1 MQSRV
6 KDSTTNKKQQRKTKK
21 NNHCN
26 GHGCCCAVAMIGF
39 IFILFFSFFFFFFF
53 FVFVVIFPYQTPPYF
68 PWTPQLIGDHEAGRS
83 ENVRVTLAASPLN
96 RTRNEKKKR
105 ISNKNKNKNGWA
117 ALTETGDRTEKIET
131 FPRLLIIIYFVY
143 TEISFLSLSIVLLLN
158 PVFLLPFCLH
168 AHKTSY
174 YLFFH
179 FFFFFLLLL
188 LYLFSFFCKL

>member
-39 IFILFFSFFFFFFF
+39 IFILFFSFFFFLFCL
-53 FVFVVIFPYQTPPYF
+53 FVFVVIFPYPTPPYF

-179 FFFFFLLLL
+179 FFFFFFAAAAL
-188 LYLFSFFCKL
+188 SFFIFL